1 MAPKPSKPKPF
12 TIPYTLFM
20 IALTLFTFHYLR
32 QIRDDFQV
40 RATQGKLVTSIRP
53 EWLNFAMREFG
64 EERTINV
71 GFVNTDEIRAEGVKT
86 GTVDFDMVGADDI
99 KWSELFPSWIDESS
113 PSGCPR
119 IPMPEFRDY
128 RELDVVVARVPSE
141 ESGDLRSV
149 FRLQVNLVVA
159 NLLVRSGRKDGPVFA
174 VFIGSGG
181 PMWEIFRCDDLL
193 WNVGETWVYK
203 PDLER
208 IKQKVVMPVGSCQI
222 SPPFSQSGE
231 EQLRSKNH
239 YIRQPKEAY
248 VTVLHSSESYVC
260 GAIALA
266 QSIIQTNSTKDLVL
280 LADEHITP
288 HSIQGLRSAGWK
300 IKRIKRIRSP
310 HSKKYAYNEW
320 NYSKLR
326 IWQLKGYDKVMF
338 IDSDFIV
345 TKNIDK
351 FFVYPQISASG
362 NDGHI
367 FNSGL
372 MVVEPSA
379 CTFETLMRK
388 RFTVESYNG
397 GDQGFLNE
405 MFPWWHRLPAKLNW
419 LKFFGSGREY
429 AQRIPDDTHAIHYLG
444 LKPWWCYRDYDCNW
458 DKIEAQQ
465 FASDSAN
472 EKWWDVYDNMPKELR
487 EYCSLTPEMDGN
499 IRRYRERARNASLPD
514 GHWKIEIKDERRNFM

>member
-1 MAPKPSKPKPF
+1 MAPKPSKPMPF
-12 TIPYTLFM
+12 TISFTFFM
-20 IALTLFTFHYLR
+20 IFLTLFTIHYLR
-32 QIRDDFQV
+32 QIRDDFQI
-40 RATQGKLVTSIRP
+40 RATQGKLVTNIRP
-53 EWLNFAMREFG
+53 EWLNFVLREFG
-64 EERTINV
+64 DERTINV
-71 GFVNTDEIRAEGVKT
+71 GFVNTDEIRTKGVKT
-86 GTVDFDMVGADDI
+86 GKVNFDPVDEKYI
-99 KWSELFPSWIDESS
+99 KWSELFPVWINESS
-113 PSGCPR
+113 HSGCPR
-119 IPMPEFRDY
+119 IPMPEFGDY
-128 RELDVVVARVPSE
+128 REVDVVVARVPSE
-141 ESGDLRSV
+141 EVD
-149 FRLQVNLVVA
+149 LVVA
-159 NLLVRSGRKDGPVFA
+159 NLLVRSGRKDDGPVFA

-181 PMWEIFRCDDLL
+181 PMWEIFRCEDLL
-193 WNVGETWVYK
+193 WNVGDTWVYK

-208 IKQKVVMPVGSCQI
+208 IKQKVTMPVGSCQI
-222 SPPFSQSGE
+222 SHPITQSDE
-231 EQLRSKNH
+231 ELLRSKNH
-239 YIRQPKEAY
+239 NIRQPREAY

-266 QSIIQTNSTKDLVL
+266 QSIIRTNSTKDLVL
-280 LADEHITP
+280 IADEHITP
-288 HSIQGLRSAGWK
+288 HSIHGLQSAGWK

-310 HSKKYAYNEW
+310 HTKKYAYNKW

-345 TKNIDK
+345 TKNMDK

-372 MVVEPSA
+372 MVVEPSE

-388 RFTVESYNG
+388 RFSIESYNG

-419 LKFFGSGREY
+419 LKFFGSGQEY
-429 AQRIPDDTHAIHYLG
+429 AHRIPDDTHAIHYLG

-472 EKWWDVYDNMPKELR
+472 ERWWYVYDNMSKELR

-499 IRRYRERARNASLPD
+499 LRKYREIARNASLPD